1 MAKDG
6 FMLGSVPARAAMA
19 IWLAILVNSAPR
31 LASTTAF
38 WRLVV
43 AHLLCPD
50 IQFPFVLII

>member
-1 MAKDG
+1 
-6 FMLGSVPARAAMA
+6 LP
-19 IWLAILVNSAPR
+19 ILVKMAPR

-50 IQFPFVLII
+50 MIIYILT